1 MIIHPSSP
9 PPPSQPPSWSRPF
22 LIDSNLS
29 ISCIFCYESILL
41 TDIILCCCI
50 QPLECAILALT
61 PAHLQ
66 ELVETAFKK
75 QKKTLAKKFHDFRSN
90 SGTSSLVFSTKNL
103 HKLIVFGGTLY
114 TIYDIHKTILAMPG
128 F

>member
-66 ELVETAFKK
+66 ELVETTFK
-75 QKKTLAKKFHDFRSN
+75 
-90 SGTSSLVFSTKNL
+90 TSQELRMLSSVTIDCQITKNV
-103 HKLIVFGGTLY
+103 IDPGPGEVENRQVEPGGVGGEGEEEL
-114 TIYDIHKTILAMPG
+114 
-128 F
+128 